1 MTPEQKHYYAFVSHS
16 SRDAKIA
23 LWLRDKLVNY
33 NIPASIRK
41 ENQMPKRLRPVFIY
55 QTDLAGANLQD
66 ALQRELE
73 DSQWLIVICS
83 PDGAKSQYVN
93 GEVEHFINTGR
104 ANRIIPFIVGGTPHA
119 KNPED
124 ECFPPALLKLAE
136 DGIELRGVNL
146 AECQKQL
153 GSKMG
158 AVVNVVA
165 TMLGV
170 RFDSMW
176 NVYQRKQRKQLFFA
190 AAIAALFCLV
200 GFFAWEYWHPR
211 YEYFAD
217 YVDKWGVPEG
227 VVQLTKEQVSHRMR
241 SFRFKYRRIPIGE
254 PDAWQW
260 RLVQVQAINSAGNLS
275 LRIAEEMSGGIRYPK
290 IDLEYDKNTGEVTY
304 WVISDGRG
312 EPWMRRQMIAR
323 NGVPAAIVD
332 LKSANLTDG
341 EYFAVSVQDR
351 YNGGE
356 SAGNIIRF
364 AFERNEQ
371 GYVIK
376 ETYHCNNDYNL
387 EHSAVADGDGIY
399 ARRFEV
405 DSLGRTV
412 RMEYLNKEGK
422 PTRGYKGLSAMTYIY
437 DKFGNV
443 IELAYWD
450 VDGNPLVNE
459 SGWSKCV
466 RKSDQYGNVAEYS
479 FLTPDGKLCMSNG
492 YNYSSAKQTFDD
504 KGDLVVLEYFGADGK
519 PCMSGDL
526 GAKVVRKYNKLGLV
540 TEEACY
546 DTLGNLCIVGWEQCA
561 IKRIKYDDKGRE
573 TEFAGFGV
581 NGEPVMLANFQCHR
595 KTTEYSSDRNSVTT
609 TTSYYDTEGKPCLS
623 RGGCSKWIS
632 RRYPTKKYVEDTYF
646 GIDGNPC
653 SGWGGVHM
661 VRTRFDERDNV
672 VEIAFFDADGLPAI
686 SEDLGAHKSTITY
699 SDKGHYL
706 GERNYGIDGKPCMCN
721 FGYSY
726 NVYEVN
732 DKGNVLAITFFD
744 TEDNPV
750 PLQEYMQPKH
760 SERPAYKR
768 LTDYTEFGKVAY
780 MTYLDAD
787 GAVLIRRIFEY
798 NEYNE
803 LVSLQCEI
811 YQNGKVKSTITEEPE
826 ESMYW

>member
-1 MTPEQKHYYAFVSHS
+1 MQSEQKHYYAFVSHS

-104 ANRIIPFIVGGTPHA
+104 ANKIIPFIVGGTPHA
-119 KNPED
+119 KNPDD

-176 NVYQRKQRKQLFFA
+176 NVYQRKQRRQQIYA
-190 AAIAALFCLV
+190 AVIAVLFCII
-200 GFFAWEYWHPR
+200 GFLAWEYWHPR

-227 VVQLTKEQVSHRMR
+227 AVQLTKEQVSHRMR

-275 LRIAEEMSGGIRYPK
+275 LRIAEEMSGGTRYPK
-290 IDLEYDKNTGEVTY
+290 IDLEYDKNTGELTY
-304 WVISDGRG
+304 WVISNRRG
-312 EPWMRRQMIAR
+312 TPWMRRQMIAR

-332 LKSANLTDG
+332 LKNANLTNG
-341 EYFAVSVQDR
+341 EYFAEAVKDR
-351 YNGGE
+351 DNGGGG
-356 SAGNIIRF
+356 SNIVRF

-371 GYVIK
+371 GYITK

-387 EHSAVADGDGIY
+387 DRSAVADGDGIY
-399 ARRFEV
+399 ARQFEV
-405 DSLGRTV
+405 DSLGRVV

-422 PTRGYKGLSAMTYIY
+422 PTQGYMGLSAMTYTY
-437 DKFGNV
+437 DQFGIV

-450 VDGNPLVNE
+450 IDGKPLVTE

-466 RKSDQYGNVAEYS
+466 RQSDQYGNVAEYRY
-479 FLTPDGKLCMSNG
+479 LGQNG
-492 YNYSSAKQTFDD
+492 EPCLSIWHNYAGAKQTFDD
-504 KGDLVVLEYFGADGK
+504 KGDLVVVEHFGVDGK
-519 PCMSGDL
+519 PCMKNEL
-526 GAKVVRKYNKLGLV
+526 GAKVVRKYNKLGLI
-540 TEEACY
+540 TEEASY

-561 IKRIKYDDKGRE
+561 IKRTKYDSKGRE
-573 TEFAGFGV
+573 IEYAGFGV
-581 NGEPVMLANFQCHR
+581 NGEPVMMQESQCHR
-595 KTTEYSSDRNSVTT
+595 TTTEYSSDRNTETT
-609 TTSYYDTEGKPCLS
+609 IESFYDTEGKPCIS
-623 RGGCSKWIS
+623 AYGCSKLITKV
-632 RRYPTKKYVEDTYF
+632 YLTKKYIERASF
-646 GIDGNPC
+646 GISGEPFVREDG
-653 SGWGGVHM
+653 VYM
-661 VRTRFDERDNV
+661 VRTRYDERNQLA
-672 VEIAFFDADGLPAI
+672 EIAYFGTDSLPTL
-686 SEDLGAHKSTITY
+686 STDMGVHKTVLNY
-699 SDKGHYL
+699 DENGHL
-706 GERNYGIDGKPCMCN
+706 REVKHFGTDGKPCLCN
-721 FGYSY
+721 FSY
-726 NVYEVN
+726 CSTVYDVN
-732 DKGNVLAITFFD
+732 DKGNDIAEAYYDID
-744 TEDNPV
+744 GSPV
-750 PLQEYMQPKH
+750 PLPVFVQPKQC
-760 SERPAYKR
+760 ERPAYKK
-768 LTDYTEFGKVAY
+768 LTEYNEFDKVSV
-780 MTYLDAD
+780 MTYLDAE
-787 GAVLIRRIFEY
+787 GAVLLRRIFEY
-798 NEYNE
+798 NEYYE
-803 LVSLQCEI
+803 PVSVQCEI
-811 YQNGKVKSTITEEPE
+811 YQNGKLKSTVTEEPKE
-826 ESMYW
+826 NMSW

>member
-119 KNPED
+119 KNPDD

-176 NVYQRKQRKQLFFA
+176 NVYQRKQRRQLFFA
-190 AAIAALFCLV
+190 AAIAALFCLA

-211 YEYFAD
+211 YEYYAD

-241 SFRFKYRRIPIGE
+241 SFRFKYRRIPFGE
-254 PDAWQW
+254 PDAWKW
-260 RLVQVQAINSAGNLS
+260 RLVQVQAINSEENLS
-275 LRIAEEMSGGIRYPK
+275 LRIAEEMSGGTRYPK
-290 IDLEYDKNTGEVTY
+290 IDLEYDKNTGELTY
-304 WVISDGRG
+304 WVISNRRG
-312 EPWMRRQMIAR
+312 TPWMRRQMIAR

-332 LKSANLTDG
+332 LKNANLTNG
-341 EYFAVSVQDR
+341 EYFAEAVQDR
-351 YNGGE
+351 DNGDRG
-356 SAGNIIRF
+356 SNIVRF

-371 GYVIK
+371 GYITK

-387 EHSAVADGDGIY
+387 DRSAVADGDGIY
-399 ARRFEV
+399 ARQFEV
-405 DSLGRTV
+405 DSLGRVV

-422 PTRGYKGLSAMTYIY
+422 PTQGYMGLSAMTYTY
-437 DKFGNV
+437 DLFGTV

-450 VDGNPLVNE
+450 IDGKPLVTE

-466 RKSDQYGNVAEYS
+466 RKSDQYGNVAEYRYLGPNREPCLS
-479 FLTPDGKLCMSNG
+479 VW
-492 YNYSSAKQTFDD
+492 YNYAGAKQTFDD
-504 KGDLVVLEYFGADGK
+504 KGDLVVVEHFGVDGK
-519 PCMSGDL
+519 PCMKNEL
-526 GAKVVRKYNKLGLV
+526 GAKVVRKYNKLGLII
-540 TEEACY
+540 EEASY

-561 IKRIKYDDKGRE
+561 IKRTKYDSKGRE
-573 TEFAGFGV
+573 IEYAGFGL
-581 NGEPVMLANFQCHR
+581 NGEPVMMKERQCHR
-595 KTTEYSSDRNSVTT
+595 TTTEYSSDRNTETT
-609 TTSYYDTEGKPCLS
+609 IESFYDTEGKPCIS
-623 RGGCSKWIS
+623 VYGCSKLITKVNT
-632 RRYPTKKYVEDTYF
+632 TKKQIEITCWGINGEPYVREDGAFMVRTRYDERNQLAEIAYF
-646 GIDGNPC
+646 GIDSLPTL
-653 SGWGGVHM
+653 STDMGVHKT
-661 VRTRFDERDNV
+661 VLNYDDN
-672 VEIAFFDADGLPAI
+672 
-686 SEDLGAHKSTITY
+686 
-699 SDKGHYL
+699 GHL
-706 GERNYGIDGKPCMCN
+706 RGVKHFGTDGKPCLCN
-721 FGYSY
+721 FSY
-726 NVYEVN
+726 CSTVYDVN
-732 DKGNVLAITFFD
+732 DKGNDIADAYYDIDGIL
-744 TEDNPV
+744 V
-750 PLQEYMQPKH
+750 PLPIFLQPKQC
-760 SERPAYKR
+760 ERPAYKK
-768 LTDYTEFGKVAY
+768 LTEYNEFDKVSV
-780 MTYLDAD
+780 MTYLDAE

-798 NEYNE
+798 NEYYE
-803 LVSLQCEI
+803 PVSVQCEI
-811 YQNGKVKSTITEEPE
+811 YQNGKLKSTITEEPE
-826 ESMYW
+826 ENMYW